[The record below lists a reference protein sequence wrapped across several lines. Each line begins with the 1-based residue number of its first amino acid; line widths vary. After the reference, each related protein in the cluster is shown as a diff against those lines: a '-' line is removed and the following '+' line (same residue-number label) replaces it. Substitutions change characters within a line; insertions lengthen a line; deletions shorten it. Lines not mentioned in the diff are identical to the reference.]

1 MAGTEPGTDAGVWKT
16 DERPRRD
23 GDAGRKTRKVQRRTD
38 RGQVIASPSAIEDLW
53 DRRGRPC
60 GRGCWVAGRGGHKK
74 EGASCLKTS
83 RRRNGSIALPP
94 GSAVG
99 IHTRCHG
106 VLLRIPAWSSSCPAP
121 VKNRH
126 AQRRSERSNSGT
138 PYPDVPCRN
147 KHRSADWASRKS
159 AAVRQ
164 LPEPL
169 YAAVR
174 SGMSVDGR
182 LHFHCPL
189 AYSGG

>member
-23 GDAGRKTRKVQRRTD
+23 GDAGRKARKVQRRTD

-53 DRRGRPC
+53 DRRSRPC

-106 VLLRIPAWSSSCPAP
+106 VPPTVPPSGCPLSSPRTTSLPSLLLLPSHASGLMHRPCTTPRCYPICDHGYTRPHIENCKRGCAMDGTPQESTIAP
-121 VKNRH
+121 VAR
-126 AQRRSERSNSGT
+126 
-138 PYPDVPCRN
+138 
-147 KHRSADWASRKS
+147 
-159 AAVRQ
+159 
-164 LPEPL
+164 
-169 YAAVR
+169 
-174 SGMSVDGR
+174 
-182 LHFHCPL
+182 
-189 AYSGG
+189 

>member
-23 GDAGRKTRKVQRRTD
+23 GDAGRKARKVQRRTD

-106 VLLRIPAWSSSCPAP
+106 VLLRIPARSSSCPATACVRHRRRIWPSALPPSSHASGLMSLPNHSPSFSHAPSRPKSPCASHIP
-121 VKNRH
+121 VAIFR
-126 AQRRSERSNSGT
+126 A
-138 PYPDVPCRN
+138 P
-147 KHRSADWASRKS
+147 SART
-159 AAVRQ
+159 R
-164 LPEPL
+164 PT
-169 YAAVR
+169 
-174 SGMSVDGR
+174 GR
-182 LHFHCPL
+182 
-189 AYSGG
+189 A